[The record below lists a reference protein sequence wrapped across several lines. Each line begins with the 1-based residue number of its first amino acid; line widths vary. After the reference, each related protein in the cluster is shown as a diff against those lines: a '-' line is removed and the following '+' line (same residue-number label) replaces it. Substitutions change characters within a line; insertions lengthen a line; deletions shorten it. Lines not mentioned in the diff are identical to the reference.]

1 MFYMTRHCIV
11 WLVFKLGQL
20 NFHVIDLKTC
30 ERTLVLKSETVSS
43 MFETDR
49 HFLSFW
55 CFSWYVISDLRYK
68 LKPQKEVSFYY
79 LSLTKT
85 FFYQRR
91 NKELYCV
98 ICSQVFCVLPNRS
111 QEIVVYSFNFI
122 TSVLSLSLLYIA
134 QALQTRLVFRNK
146 QRHYTFN
153 MLVVLFYVKYCMK
166 SVWGKKEDKTRFL
179 WKTEPLSARV
189 AR

>member
-1 MFYMTRHCIV
+1 MNIHWY
-11 WLVFKLGQL
+11 WS
-20 NFHVIDLKTC
+20 LKPC
-30 ERTLVLKSETVSS
+30 HLCLRQ
-43 MFETDR
+43 TDI
-49 HFLSFW
+49 FLSFW
-55 CFSWYVISDLRYK
+55 CSSWYVISDLRYK

-134 QALQTRLVFRNK
+134 QTLQTRLVFRNK
-146 QRHYTFN
+146 QKHYTFN
-153 MLVVLFYVKYCMK
+153 MLVVLCKILYEICLGEKKIKPGFY
-166 SVWGKKEDKTRFL
+166 GKQNHCLQE
-179 WKTEPLSARV
+179 
-189 AR
+189 